1 MDHVTL
7 DVAPFTLKSI
17 IGPNGAGKT
26 TFFNLLSG
34 QYRPSEGRILFK
46 GRDIT
51 RRGAAART
59 RLGIGRSFQLTN
71 IFPTLTVLE
80 NVRLAVQAHRG
91 LGFTA
96 WRDYRSFPDLEDAA
110 YRLLETV
117 LLATK
122 WAAPAGALAHGEK
135 RKLELGILLAL
146 EPEVLLLD
154 EPTAGMSLE
163 EVPAIIGLIEA
174 IRARRD
180 RTILLVEHKI
190 DMVMALSDS
199 IAVLKDGRLIADGPP
214 AEVSA
219 SAEVQAAYFGSPR
232 MPDLLELEDVHTD
245 IGQHHI
251 LQGVSLRVR
260 PDAVTVLLG
269 RNGAGKTTTMRTI
282 MGVLRPRRGAVR
294 FDGRPIHA
302 LAPHA
307 IARLGIGYVPEG
319 QGIFATLTVD
329 ENLRVAMLAETAES
343 RDRLRRALV
352 LFPDL
357 ERFRHARAGTLSGGQ
372 KQMLAIARAFVNPT
386 RLLLIDEP
394 SKGLAPIV
402 IEHLVGALAAMKEH
416 ATVVL
421 VEQNFAM
428 ASRLGDDCYVMD
440 DGRTVHAGPMAALAA
455 DQALKRRYLGV

>member
-1 MDHVTL
+1 VDHVTL
-7 DVAPFTLKSI
+7 DVARFTLKSI

-117 LLATK
+117 LLPTK

-163 EVPAIIGLIEA
+163 EVPAIIGLIDA

-219 SAEVQAAYFGSPR
+219 SADVQAAYFGSTTPHPALFPEGR
-232 MPDLLELEDVHTD
+232 
-245 IGQHHI
+245 G
-251 LQGVSLRVR
+251 RA
-260 PDAVTVLLG
+260 PDA
-269 RNGAGKTTTMRTI
+269 
-282 MGVLRPRRGAVR
+282 
-294 FDGRPIHA
+294 
-302 LAPHA
+302 
-307 IARLGIGYVPEG
+307 
-319 QGIFATLTVD
+319 
-329 ENLRVAMLAETAES
+329 
-343 RDRLRRALV
+343 
-352 LFPDL
+352 
-357 ERFRHARAGTLSGGQ
+357 
-372 KQMLAIARAFVNPT
+372 
-386 RLLLIDEP
+386 
-394 SKGLAPIV
+394 
-402 IEHLVGALAAMKEH
+402 
-416 ATVVL
+416 
-421 VEQNFAM
+421 
-428 ASRLGDDCYVMD
+428 
-440 DGRTVHAGPMAALAA
+440 
-455 DQALKRRYLGV
+455 